1 MVFKIVV
8 LEGDGIGPEIADSA
22 IRLLNIVGAE
32 EELKFKVVNKP
43 IGGKSIDQFGIPL
56 TDNTLEECLSSSAIG

>member
-1 MVFKIVV
+1 MVFKIII
-8 LEGDGIGPEIADSA
+8 LEGDGIGSEIADSA

-43 IGGKSIDQFGIPL
+43 IGGKSIDIRHL
-56 TDNTLEECLSSSAIG
+56 MAMVL